1 MGAPLLSWQQQ
12 PSRQVQV
19 PQRKQRQRADRI
31 LVQPSIAH
39 FGEAPQVLNDL
50 KRVLAVRAMMRSPMA
65 TSATSWPSDLLRQ
78 LCLLALAQI
87 RSAVTAATN
96 SADTPREQL
105 RALINAH
112 LQTDL
117 ADCHLHV
124 TQKIEMRSLSD
135 KSRAQIVGLRNEYE
149 EIVLNLIRSAQRT
162 NEISSEHG
170 PVSFPVE

>member
-1 MGAPLLSWQQQ
+1 MP
-12 PSRQVQV
+12 P
-19 PQRKQRQRADRI
+19 
-31 LVQPSIAH
+31 
-39 FGEAPQVLNDL
+39 
-50 KRVLAVRAMMRSPMA
+50 RSCA
-65 TSATSWPSDLLRQ
+65 NTIGRDG
-78 LCLLALAQI
+78 
-87 RSAVTAATN
+87 ATN

-112 LQTDL
+112 LQTNL

-170 PVSFPVE
+170 PKELMPGLIELDERDDVLV